1 MRALTCNKLGST
13 DDLVIE
19 ERDAPEPG
27 DRDILVDVR
36 AAGVNFPDLLIVA
49 GKYQEKMEPPF
60 VPGNEA
66 AGTVRAVGAAV
77 TRFSPGDAV
86 IVLPRGGAFAEQCV
100 VHEEKAAP
108 MPAGLNFEQAAAF
121 GVAYGTSYHA
131 LKQAARIEPGE
142 TLLVLGAAGGVGTAA
157 VALGKCLGARV
168 IAAASSSGK
177 LEHAR
182 AAGAD
187 DLIDYTESALKESV
201 RELTDGKGVDVVY
214 DPVGGAY
221 AEPALRALAWH
232 GRYLV
237 VGFATGDIPSLPL
250 NIVLL
255 KEASIVG
262 VYWGAWVARHPQ
274 DHAENMRELSALIAD
289 GALVPELSEVY
300 EFADFR
306 NAFRQISERR
316 ALGKVVIRIS

>member
-1 MRALTCNKLGST
+1 MRALICNELGST
-13 DDLVIE
+13 DDLAIE
-19 ERDAPEPG
+19 ERDAPTPADHE
-27 DRDILVDVR
+27 ILVDVR

-66 AGTVRAVGAAV
+66 AGTVSAVGKAV

-86 IVLPRGGAFAEQCV
+86 IALPRGGAFAERCV
-100 VHEEKAAP
+100 VHEDKAAP
-108 MPAGLNFEQAAAF
+108 LPPGLDFEQAAAF

-131 LKQAARIEPGE
+131 LKQGANLRRGE

-168 IAAASSSGK
+168 IAAASSAEK

-187 DLIDYTESALKESV
+187 DLIDYTEAPLKETV
-201 RELTDGKGVDVVY
+201 RELTDGNGVDVVY
-214 DPVGGAY
+214 DPVGGDY
-221 AEPALRALAWH
+221 AEPALKALAWH

-237 VGFATGDIPSLPL
+237 VGFATGDIPSLPM

-262 VYWGAWVARHPQ
+262 VYWGAWVARHPR
-274 DHAENMRELSALIAD
+274 DHAGNMRELAALVAD
-289 GALVPELSEVY
+289 GSLAPELSEVY
-300 EFADFR
+300 DFADFR
-306 NAFRQISERR
+306 EAFRQISQRR